1 MPCNSEYMNPN
12 AQEAESKKV
21 AGLIVYANQKLGE
34 TPDPSIVSI
43 ADNYYGAPAQC
54 DYLTSILC
62 TICRKLM
69 DDERERVIYDAHD
82 PKAREL
88 ADWWERHQA
97 HDQEREAAEAHA
109 AQVKAMADAVGGV
122 LSDDQKALLREAVN
136 TGVL

>member
-34 TPDPSIVSI
+34 TPAPSVVTI
-43 ADNYYGAPAQC
+43 AEEYYGAPDQC
-54 DYLTSILC
+54 DYLTSVLC
-62 TICRKLM
+62 TICRKLT

-82 PKAREL
+82 VKAREL

-97 HDQEREAAEAHA
+97 HDQKREAAEAHA

-122 LSDDQKALLREAVN
+122 LSDDQKALLREAVK
-136 TGVL
+136 TGAL

>member
-12 AQEAESKKV
+12 AREIESKKV
-21 AGLIVYANQKLGE
+21 AGLIVYANLKLGE
-34 TPDPSIVSI
+34 TPDPEVVAISQT
-43 ADNYYGAPAQC
+43 YYGAPQQC

-62 TICRKLM
+62 SICRKMM
-69 DDERERVIYDAHD
+69 DGERERVIYDAHD

-97 HDQEREAAEAHA
+97 HDKAREEQEAHS

-122 LSDDQKALLREAVN
+122 LSDDQKALLREAVK
-136 TGVL
+136 TGAL

>member
-21 AGLIVYANQKLGE
+21 AGLIGYANQKLGE
-34 TPDPSIVSI
+34 TPDPSVVAI
-43 ADNYYGAPAQC
+43 AENYYGAPDQC
-54 DYLTSILC
+54 DYLTSVLC

-69 DDERERVIYDAHD
+69 DDERERVIYDTHD

-97 HDQEREAAEAHA
+97 HDQQREAGEART

-122 LSDDQKALLREAVN
+122 LSDEQKALLREAVK

>member
-12 AQEAESKKV
+12 AQEIESRKV

-34 TPDPSIVSI
+34 TPDPTVVSYSQ
-43 ADNYYGAPAQC
+43 NTYGAPDQC

-62 TICRKLM
+62 AICRKLM

-97 HDQEREAAEAHA
+97 HDKKREEQEAHDA
-109 AQVKAMADAVGGV
+109 KVQAMADAVGGV
-122 LSDDQKALLREAVN
+122 LSEDQKALLREAVN